1 MKNSADQVTSEFDIN
16 RHERMIVSEI
26 LNFSASTCKFG
37 QQSESTL
44 AYMLPTPFGHKP
56 GLEQC

>member
-1 MKNSADQVTSEFDIN
+1 MMKNSADQVTSEFDIN

-37 QQSESTL
+37 Q
-44 AYMLPTPFGHKP
+44 
-56 GLEQC
+56 